1 SKEGV
6 CSECSDCL
14 FVRPQKRPT
23 PYPLI
28 LVSLGKSRTRRVPA
42 PSRLAQR
49 DVAKTHVSPGP
60 CPRGSWREAQIPGHF
75 YLADVSIWRMR
86 ISESTTPKF
95 YSIWMD

>member
-1 SKEGV
+1 LQRLTQTCGAERTPSY
-6 CSECSDCL
+6 SEQASALKTLFCEARKACVRNVPIVI

-49 DVAKTHVSPGP
+49 DVAKTHVSPG
-60 CPRGSWREAQIPGHF
+60 Q
-75 YLADVSIWRMR
+75 
-86 ISESTTPKF
+86 
-95 YSIWMD
+95 